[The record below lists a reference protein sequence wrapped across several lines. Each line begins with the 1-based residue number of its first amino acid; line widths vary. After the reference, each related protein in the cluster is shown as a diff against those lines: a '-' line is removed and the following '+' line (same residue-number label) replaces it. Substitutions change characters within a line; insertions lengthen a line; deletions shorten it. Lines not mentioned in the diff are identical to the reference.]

1 MLQLEETC
9 HVEKYYK
16 IIKWQILT
24 WLNNAFIS
32 MNICVCMYTYLNV
45 FWSGVQIWQL
55 GRICTNQA
63 VHIFAYNISH
73 ILKHSSMTAATSYI
87 GIVLFVYASTWQM
100 SLIRVTYMA
109 LSDIYRIFFIP
120 TGVPCGNFFYSSW
133 TNWPQMC
140 RISIHEFWFSYT
152 SHINVWKILRFDRIC
167 FRCIN
172 LVYMA
177 AKWLIG
183 LMC

>member
-55 GRICTNQA
+55 GMICTNQA

-100 SLIRVTYMA
+100 SLNRVTYMA
-109 LSDIYRIFFIP
+109 LSDIYRIYFIP
-120 TGVPCGNFFYSSW
+120 TGVPCGNFFIRNAQTDPRCAEIQYM
-133 TNWPQMC
+133 NFYLAILV
-140 RISIHEFWFSYT
+140 ISMFGRYYVLIEFVLDVSTLYIWQRS
-152 SHINVWKILRFDRIC
+152 D
-167 FRCIN
+167 
-172 LVYMA
+172 
-177 AKWLIG
+177 
-183 LMC
+183 